1 MLVSASLVVAPGLSP
16 PRRQV
21 SPIPLIG
28 GKDPVLSVA
37 GWWVGVVHP
46 VLHGSAGPFRPR
58 LQGRDA
64 TESTYPMGSKIVV
77 YYTLYRTFNK
87 LAQLRKKNTV
97 LL

>member
-64 TESTYPMGSKIVV
+64 TLPPRLLKPLVSGEP
-77 YYTLYRTFNK
+77 
-87 LAQLRKKNTV
+87 AQTGIPT
-97 LL
+97 

>member
-37 GWWVGVVHP
+37 GWWVTVV
-46 VLHGSAGPFRPR
+46 SAIQDQPSGWSEPR
-58 LQGRDA
+58 FTGRDA
-64 TESTYPMGSKIVV
+64 TVS
-77 YYTLYRTFNK
+77 
-87 LAQLRKKNTV
+87 
-97 LL
+97 